1 MIGYHYKILGKLLS
15 LRPRTRLLLYSRNG
29 EFNSLEGQNDAP
41 YSVLS
46 KVWDKC
52 VPFEVIVGKLVL
64 GIVLLAPEDNKD
76 KRLMFADVV
85 VGAGIVVGVGIVV
98 VVVCVFAVV
107 VVGDVSICW
116 EITLPSLSTIIVL
129 VITAGTLI

>member
-1 MIGYHYKILGKLLS
+1 M
-15 LRPRTRLLLYSRNG
+15 
-29 EFNSLEGQNDAP
+29 
-41 YSVLS
+41 
-46 KVWDKC
+46 
-52 VPFEVIVGKLVL
+52 PFEVIVGKLVL

-85 VGAGIVVGVGIVV
+85 VGAGVGLVIVV